1 MTQTRGE
8 QLLKINY
15 DLLEESDVTFIAGLL
30 IDEIENID
38 IDNEAGRLYKEKSIM
53 HIVEAMMWLNNIDN
67 PDNDVKYYQIIQR

>member
-15 DLLEESDVTFIAGLL
+15 DLLEENDVTFIAGLL

-67 PDNDVKYYQIIQR
+67 SDSDVKYYQIIQR